1 MLYRYKKAYEKIS
14 MGLLSFMPQEK
25 GVKKLLETI
34 QQYESNPDWHLFVW
48 KKGEDVVGIIGI
60 RMENNAAILQH
71 ISVNPSH
78 RGEGIAKKMI
88 QSLPA
93 QLQNAEIIPAEQV
106 QAFFD
111 KCKKDTENNET
122 NQ

>member
-25 GVKKLLETI
+25 DVKKLLETI

-60 RMENNAAILQH
+60 RMENNTAILQH

-93 QLQNAEIIPAEQV
+93 QLQNAQIIPAEQV

-111 KCKKDTENNET
+111 KCKQQTEDNEI
-122 NQ
+122 